1 MGIINVDFDA
11 TCQILIIYSAFI
23 KYLKKWKYNEAV
35 FQLFIDFKKS
45 YDSARREVLYNILVE
60 FVIPKKLVRLIKMCL
75 SEEYSRV
82 RIGNDLSDMLPVKN
96 GLKKGGVLSQLLLN
110 FALYYA
116 IRRVQVSKDG

>member
-1 MGIINVDFDA
+1 MIINVDFDA
-11 TCQILIIYSAFI
+11 EVHLLIIYSAFI

>member
-1 MGIINVDFDA
+1 VIINVDFDA
-11 TCQILIIYSAFI
+11 EVHLLIIYSAFI